1 MDTTDPAVQR
11 ELERRLRIIED
22 QEVGDPA
29 HDAFPVGD
37 LIVLA
42 IIVIAAILVGLV
54 VNL

>member
-1 MDTTDPAVQR
+1 MDTTDPAVQQ

-22 QEVGDPA
+22 NEVGDPV

-37 LIVLA
+37 LIVLV
-42 IIVIAAILVGLV
+42 IVVISAVLVGLI